1 MSDSTT
7 ISNPTAGLL
16 RRLGAMVYDTLLVVA
31 IALVVTGALMLAT
44 GGTISRQQSPIA
56 YFVLRMALILV
67 IVGFF
72 CFFWTRRG
80 QTLGMAAWRLRLE
93 RDDGRKLTWADALKR
108 LAAACLS
115 WLPVG
120 LGFLWLLVDP
130 KQLAWHD
137 RLTRTRVTVDPK
149 QP

>member
-1 MSDSTT
+1 
-7 ISNPTAGLL
+7 
-16 RRLGAMVYDTLLVVA
+16 LLVVA

-44 GGTISRQQSPIA
+44 GGTISRQHSPIA
-56 YFVLRMALILV
+56 YFALRMALILV

-137 RLTRTRVTVDPK
+137 RLTRTRVIVDPK